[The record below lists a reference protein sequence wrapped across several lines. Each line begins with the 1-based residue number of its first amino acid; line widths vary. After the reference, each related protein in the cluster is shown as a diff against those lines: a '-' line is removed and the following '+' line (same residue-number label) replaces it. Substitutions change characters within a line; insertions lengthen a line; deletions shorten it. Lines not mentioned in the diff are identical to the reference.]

1 MEVLTEEV
9 VTFLMMEQES
19 CGYEAATGLALG
31 QDQSLNTVY
40 YEKWYEL
47 LPRVRVPSMADAET
61 RAAYDLKVKD
71 FLHNTP
77 VTINFIDVPWLCDG
91 TAQDMV
97 AIMLSGEDKSTK
109 RKRIKDLVLF
119 WHPDQFFPRFGSILS
134 SKDREVITDLVLAIS
149 KELSRVL
156 EEER

>member
-9 VTFLMMEQES
+9 VTFLIMEQES
-19 CGYEAATGLALG
+19 CGYEAATDLALG
-31 QDQSLNTVY
+31 QDQPLNTVY

-47 LPRVRVPSMADAET
+47 LPRVRVPSMADAEA

-77 VTINFIDVPWLCDG
+77 VTINFIDVPWPC
-91 TAQDMV
+91 
-97 AIMLSGEDKSTK
+97 DKSTK

-119 WHPDQFFPRFGSILS
+119 WHPDKFFPRFGSILS
-134 SKDREVITDLVLAIS
+134 SKDREVITDLVLDIS